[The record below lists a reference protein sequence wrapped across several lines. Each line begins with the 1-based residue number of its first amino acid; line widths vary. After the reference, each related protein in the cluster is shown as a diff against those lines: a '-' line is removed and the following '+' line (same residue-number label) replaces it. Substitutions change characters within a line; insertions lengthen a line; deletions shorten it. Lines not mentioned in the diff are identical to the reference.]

1 MFDLLLFAMAPW
13 ALMLSVGWPLRHA
26 SGHRLGPLR
35 AAWRPWTLA
44 LGLALAIGF
53 WQAHSGPSWCLM
65 LGVTGWVSGPWLL
78 QSVRASVAQNKRC
91 RSGIVA
97 EERRWIIAQR
107 GTVQQQ
113 IMRAREAEV
122 RERRMR
128 RCKSALLLSR
138 GSAEDLDF
146 LLRRLED
153 TVARHRVSGGTAA
166 EWVGGMAAHLRNVF
180 IERDQDDLPLEDAVR
195 HIRRWAAWLNDMG
208 LDIAVEDLRPR
219 DGHLTAF
226 KVPSML
232 FLGAAERWGIDAL
245 RANRAERITWTWS
258 ITEGSVH
265 LRSDGAGPQ
274 SWPSHTL
281 KQWDHAF
288 MLRHGGISHAGGG
301 WECQLPLLE
310 AGSINPSMRQ

>member
-1 MFDLLLFAMAPW
+1 MFDLLFFTLAPW
-13 ALMLSVGWPLRHA
+13 AAMLAVGWPLRQA
-26 SGHRLGPLR
+26 SGHRSASLR

-53 WQAHSGPSWCLM
+53 WQAHPGPEWCLF
-65 LGVTGWVSGPWLL
+65 LGVSGWASCPWLL
-78 QSVRASVAQNKRC
+78 RSVLVSAAHQKQRRTEMVAQ
-91 RSGIVA
+91 
-97 EERRWIIAQR
+97 ERHWIIAQR

-122 RERRMR
+122 MERRMR

-138 GSAEDLDF
+138 GNAEDLDF
-146 LLRRLED
+146 LLRRLD
-153 TVARHRVSGGTAA
+153 DAIARDGVDGGTAA

-180 IERDQDDLPLEDAVR
+180 IERDRDDLPLEDAVR

-219 DGHLTAF
+219 DGRLTAP

-245 RANRAERITWTWS
+245 RANREERITWTWS
-258 ITEGSVH
+258 ISEGSVH
-265 LRSDGAGPQ
+265 LKSDGAGPQ

-281 KQWDHAF
+281 KEWDHAF
-288 MLRHGGISHAGGG
+288 MLRHGGIAHAGGG

-310 AGSINPSMRQ
+310 AG